1 MNPATGNL
9 LDPPEAGLIA
19 RLRHRFHVDDRA
31 TSSLKA
37 AFVFLIRVVSA
48 GLLILTQI
56 LLARWMGAY
65 AYGVY
70 VFAWTLVIIVGDLL
84 PLGFSYTAQRLIPQY
99 RQSGDVAALRGFLRI
114 GPAIVVGIATI
125 FAAVSLMAI
134 AMLGDAMPGVDPLV
148 ISIAVCAL
156 PAYALGSILEGV
168 ARAFDRVSLAMMP
181 TYILRPIL
189 LVSLVAIFHFIGF
202 ESTAAEAMTAAVL
215 ATWLSVTVQAG
226 FVFMRGARITEKG
239 PSDLRV
245 GEWFA
250 VSLRFFTAWSFITLY
265 TYADV
270 VMLNAFSTSD
280 KVGIYFASAKILAL
294 TSFVGYAVASV
305 FAHRFV
311 DRNIAGDHEGLRRA
325 VSLSVNLTFWPSL
338 ALTGGVL
345 LISKPLLSLFGPE
358 FVAGP
363 EILAVLSFGLLARAS
378 IGPAERLLSMLGH
391 QGATAGVYAAA
402 FAMAVVMSFLLVPR
416 FDMLGAA
423 LASCA
428 AMMTEATLLW
438 ILVRRRLK
446 LNVFAFSPTVFS
458 PSTFM
463 KPRTGDPKP

>member
-9 LDPPEAGLIA
+9 LDSSQAGLIA
-19 RLRHRFHVDDRA
+19 RLKHRFHVDDRA
-31 TSSLKA
+31 ASSLKA
-37 AFVFLIRVVSA
+37 ALVFLIRVVSA

-99 RQSGDVAALRGFLRI
+99 RQAGDLAALRGFLRI
-114 GPAIVVGIATI
+114 GPVIVVGIATV
-125 FAAVSLMAI
+125 FAAISLTAI
-134 AMLGDAMPGVDPLV
+134 TMLGDAMPGVDPLV
-148 ISIAVCAL
+148 VSIAVLAL

-168 ARAFDRVSLAMMP
+168 ARAFDRVSLAMVP

-189 LVSLVAIFHFIGF
+189 LVLLVALFHVIGF
-202 ESTAAEAMTAAVL
+202 ESTAAEAMVAAVL
-215 ATWLSVTVQAG
+215 ATWLSVAVQAG
-226 FVFMRGARITEKG
+226 FVFMRGARIAEKG
-239 PSDLRV
+239 PTDVRV
-245 GEWFA
+245 GEWMG

-270 VMLNAFSTSD
+270 VMLNAFSTAD
-280 KVGIYFASAKILAL
+280 KVGIYFASSKILSL

-311 DRNIAGDHEGLRRA
+311 DRNIAGDHAGLRRA

-338 ALTGGVL
+338 ALTGAVL
-345 LISKPLLSLFGPE
+345 LISQPLLSLFGPE

-363 EILAVLSFGLLARAS
+363 EILAVLSLGLLARAS

-402 FAMAVVMSFLLVPR
+402 FAMAVVMAFLLVPR

-423 LASCA
+423 MASCA
-428 AMMTEATLLW
+428 AMMTEAALLW
-438 ILVRRRLK
+438 IIVRRRL
-446 LNVFAFSPTVFS
+446 NVNLFAFSPGVFS
-458 PSTFM
+458 PSLFL
-463 KPRTGDPKP
+463 KGRSAGPSP